1 MVSRS
6 IRTKPMFSESAQYGS
21 KGQRLR
27 STFWM
32 WLESTLNLLIKL
44 NYLVFHSIIDLI
56 MDLMSRMCAQ
66 ILSTIS
72 EPSNIYDAR
81 STQNVPTRSLSPSSI
96 RVSII
101 AIPLSGAHPRV
112 TSSLCNEF
120 KTLLQGSL
128 SVQDCAIRL
137 PLISSHSTGC
147 LSNIESSSKFPHW
160 FTRQSG
166 CMNHP
171 ISRNFYPA
179 GAAHA
184 IFVQL
189 AWICSTYHEHEQ
201 RPVTVHSA
209 VPRLQSGTI
218 FRNSLSRQTL
228 LTLFAID

>member
-1 MVSRS
+1 MHGLMS
-6 IRTKPMFSESAQYGS
+6 PMMMMMMMTPMSSESAQYGS
-21 KGQRLR
+21 KVQRLR

-32 WLESTLNLLIKL
+32 WLESTLNLSINS
-44 NYLVFHSIIDLI
+44 NYWVFHLIIDLI
-56 MDLMSRMCAQ
+56 MDLMSRMCVQ
-66 ILSTIS
+66 IHSTIS

-81 STQNVPTRSLSPSSI
+81 STKNVPTRSLAPSST
-96 RVSII
+96 RASII
-101 AIPLSGAHPRV
+101 VISFSVAHPKV
-112 TSSLCNEF
+112 TSSLCNKH

-128 SVQDCAIRL
+128 SVQGCVIRL

-147 LSNIESSSKFPHW
+147 LSNIEFSSKFPHW

-171 ISRNFYPA
+171 ISKNFYPA

-201 RPVTVHSA
+201 RPVTTH
-209 VPRLQSGTI
+209 
-218 FRNSLSRQTL
+218 
-228 LTLFAID
+228 